1 MKNLCVFC
9 GSSDGAREVYR
20 QQCQAL
26 AAAMATREL
35 DLVYGGASI
44 GVMGAIADS
53 VIAHGR
59 QVTGVIPEHLQ
70 NHEISHAGLTELF
83 VTKNMHDRKAKMAEL
98 SDGFI
103 ALPGGIGTL
112 EELFEIATWQQ
123 LGLHQKPI
131 GVLNI
136 DHYYDSLLEFLNH
149 SVEEK
154 FLKRHHLDNFLVS
167 SDAET
172 LLDQMVSFSNR
183 A

>member
-53 VIAHGR
+53 VIAQGR

-70 NHEISHAGLTELF
+70 NHEISHTGLTELF

-103 ALPGGIGTL
+103 ALPGGC
-112 EELFEIATWQQ
+112 
-123 LGLHQKPI
+123 
-131 GVLNI
+131 
-136 DHYYDSLLEFLNH
+136 LLYT
-149 SVEEK
+149 SPSP
-154 FLKRHHLDNFLVS
+154 RD
-167 SDAET
+167 
-172 LLDQMVSFSNR
+172 R
-183 A
+183 G